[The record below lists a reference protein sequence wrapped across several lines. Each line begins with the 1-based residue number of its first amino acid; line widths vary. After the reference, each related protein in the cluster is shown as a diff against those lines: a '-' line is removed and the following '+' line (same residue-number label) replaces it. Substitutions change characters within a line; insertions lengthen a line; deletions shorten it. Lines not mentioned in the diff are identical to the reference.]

1 MATTKVKKER
11 QAKPKPKKNSVTLL
25 FDDRDLNLV
34 DQLLDQF
41 DQAGYRYM
49 TRSSILRAALRTFSV
64 QHFLDNAKPS
74 DFL

>member
-41 DQAGYRYM
+41 DQAGYRHM
-49 TRSSILRAALRTFSV
+49 TRSSILRAALRTFNV
-64 QHFLDNAKPS
+64 QRFLDKAKPS